1 MPATM
6 YDKKRADGLL
16 KDLNGLYGK
25 AQKANVHA
33 KSVPLKQ
40 RYERQWSSVLY
51 SLNKRIIDY
60 LDNAND
66 EPNSPYKF
74 LKKDD
79 TYALHDN
86 VHGVMQAYIN
96 MHNEDALAWE
106 LHKKDGKVF
115 STKQDWKLLSA
126 RGMEVSTV
134 PTMYSYVNKWIQS
147 KHINDTRDNSFA
159 TIYNAYTAAD
169 MLDSV
174 PQETANIKKNNDVQA
189 FVDMNDAQVGYKK
202 TVKGTNKYLQT
213 ALTKVYG
220 EEQNYTKEYV
230 GMYGKL
236 LLYFNDPKTEKS
248 FKQHSSASAG
258 KYKRLALFYYLDYK
272 KLAVK
277 DRLADLDKAHIAKL
291 FNERDKKNQKF
302 AEIKDYNGKI
312 IIAQKDVLKYFGITP
327 RDPNLDQYEV
337 DRDFIKNYKHDNTA
351 KHSLELRQRSA
362 GDKANKTKY
371 PGLMERARK
380 ADAKAKS
387 GTKHQ
392 EDAKA
397 TLITL
402 DKDLNKRLK
411 AESAKPH
418 TTPLVPAFA
427 NLAQTYIE
435 LHNQFNWE
443 DSWAPG
449 TKDLDLYQKITERL
463 DDPKGLIELDDKST
477 KPISEVLN
485 KQAANTFKVLF
496 GAYVAPELLSD
507 LLEKETGV
515 KLEENNKE
523 QDDKAQ
529 PLPITNKDHAF
540 LLYHLIDAD
549 KVHYRNNIKAQNA
562 SLKAE
567 LQKEYGEQNKYDDY
581 YKKTRANEKAI
592 FQSNERQAIFK
603 KLENKASTPKV
614 NYYKLDAL
622 YLLDTK
628 PFSSTINKA
637 SYMNKKT
644 FNYADGDNS
653 EYIAINENDGRRVI
667 AVDDVIKHFG
677 IVFKT
682 GKLDEPEK
690 PQAAWQPYYDQYN
703 SQPASAVEIAYNIEK
718 SELKEANINKVK
730 GLALAYIKKT
740 NRNETV
746 LNSMRSF
753 IETIDGNKTWTGKY
767 LK

>member
-1 MPATM
+1 DGSFTELPGTDVPAAVQRNMKSMLNWAKKLFPGSGGKFKTAIESFDANDKAIADYDPNDGDKKKALDIAKLVDGIQAMAAKADKEEKDKGGRAGNNRAKHVPKLLLELDNKIVGYFEETDYSKNAAYNVAPLADLYLTMHNMYKWADDWKYKEHRGVLHIYKFIQQEKPLNGLKLSGNNAKIYVAMIAASLSDLFLKVTQEMRQVKDIKTVTDVQNIYNLRHYALVVYPNNIDFTKKPNIDGKENPLYEQLSDIYLLTDNYKKELNDIAKTLGNYFLSNKFKPKANYSVKPEDYYRLATLWVADRKLNGVGAGMYKNHDIGAKFVETTEKNKRLLNVPNTNATKKDVVSYFNVLRRDPALADFEEIIEEVNAYMPATM

-106 LHKKDGKVF
+106 LHKQDGKVF

-327 RDPNLDQYEV
+327 RDPNLD
-337 DRDFIKNYKHDNTA
+337 
-351 KHSLELRQRSA
+351 
-362 GDKANKTKY
+362 
-371 PGLMERARK
+371 
-380 ADAKAKS
+380 
-387 GTKHQ
+387 
-392 EDAKA
+392 
-397 TLITL
+397 
-402 DKDLNKRLK
+402 
-411 AESAKPH
+411 
-418 TTPLVPAFA
+418 
-427 NLAQTYIE
+427 
-435 LHNQFNWE
+435 
-443 DSWAPG
+443 
-449 TKDLDLYQKITERL
+449 
-463 DDPKGLIELDDKST
+463 
-477 KPISEVLN
+477 
-485 KQAANTFKVLF
+485 
-496 GAYVAPELLSD
+496 
-507 LLEKETGV
+507 
-515 KLEENNKE
+515 
-523 QDDKAQ
+523 
-529 PLPITNKDHAF
+529 
-540 LLYHLIDAD
+540 
-549 KVHYRNNIKAQNA
+549 
-562 SLKAE
+562 
-567 LQKEYGEQNKYDDY
+567 
-581 YKKTRANEKAI
+581 
-592 FQSNERQAIFK
+592 
-603 KLENKASTPKV
+603 
-614 NYYKLDAL
+614 
-622 YLLDTK
+622 
-628 PFSSTINKA
+628 
-637 SYMNKKT
+637 
-644 FNYADGDNS
+644 
-653 EYIAINENDGRRVI
+653 
-667 AVDDVIKHFG
+667 
-677 IVFKT
+677 
-682 GKLDEPEK
+682 
-690 PQAAWQPYYDQYN
+690 
-703 SQPASAVEIAYNIEK
+703 
-718 SELKEANINKVK
+718 
-730 GLALAYIKKT
+730 
-740 NRNETV
+740 
-746 LNSMRSF
+746 
-753 IETIDGNKTWTGKY
+753 
-767 LK
+767 